1 MTAVCAL
8 GIDPGPCPGM
18 FLAGWDAGKRE
29 PAWVRAFQ
37 CDAGSADSLLLMILA
52 EYGDAVTCGQ
62 VEEFRTQGHG
72 AGTRGKAASVTRSQ
86 VILLTALA
94 EARGLKLAVRHS
106 SAVFPWCSD
115 KRLRAAGLYEA
126 TTGLVHARAASRHA
140 LFCAVHDGGLRDPL
154 STRTGPS

>member
-8 GIDPGPCPGM
+8 GIDPGPVPGYC
-18 FLAGWDAGKRE
+18 LAIWETRE
-29 PAWVRAFQ
+29 QKIAWARAFQ
-37 CDAGSADSLLLMILA
+37 CDAGSAVLLLDMLLD

-72 AGTRGKAASVTRSQ
+72 AGTRGKAAGITRSQ

-94 EARGLKLAVRHS
+94 ADRGLTLAVRHS

-115 KRLRAAGLYEA
+115 KRLKTAGLYEA
-126 TTGLVHARAASRHA
+126 TAALPHARAASRHA